1 MLGTWW
7 ERWWWWGQAVNRYLQ
22 WQVVYAVREIGVLGE
37 YTGYLTHPCRVT
49 LKVRLDT

>member
-1 MLGTWW
+1 MLSTWW
-7 ERWWWWGQAVNRYLQ
+7 ERWSGGGQAVNRYLQ

-49 LKVRLDT
+49 LKVRPDT